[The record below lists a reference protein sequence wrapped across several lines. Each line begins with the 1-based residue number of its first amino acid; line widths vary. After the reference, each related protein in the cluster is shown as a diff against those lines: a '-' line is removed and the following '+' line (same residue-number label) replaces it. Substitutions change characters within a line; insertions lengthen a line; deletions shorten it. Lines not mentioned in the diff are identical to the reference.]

1 MSSGAPPSLL
11 RAATAA
17 VTGGGGREVL
27 GSGGSSSPS
36 PSSSLSPFQNNHD
49 NGHRSNNIQN
59 VKNNHHR
66 PNSTLKVNTTSSK
79 HRHSSSLPS
88 SLLQSVGGVHH
99 HQFHRRGGSHV
110 PLPKPSHKPPSTFH
124 TFQGDLKSQDIFV
137 EAIRKRNDKIKILFP
152 GSDRFEMQRNDVW
165 NHDALCTP
173 SLILEPKSEREVSD
187 CLKAYSDGVHKCLS
201 ANKRQKASF
210 AIPRLC
216 VAGGK
221 NSINCMREGSIVI
234 DLCRMRSVKLDLDSQ
249 TVKVQGGARI
259 IDVDAVLGEYGL
271 VAPLG
276 TSQHLGVVGCILGGG
291 LGFASRKYGLSCDNV
306 VAASIILADGRLK
319 NCTEDQHKELL
330 WAICGGGGGLGIV
343 VSVTLKCYPLRH
355 AALLMFD
362 MPTIDVQQKR
372 DVVRYWMNWING
384 DVDNDNPVGGRVVN
398 PNKKP
403 APNEVFSQLM
413 IPTNSSSISFLGT
426 SIDTNA
432 ISQTDGFIEMYA
444 SAEKKQKKRGFLK
457 QFLSVGNHGVFSEQ
471 DVPHGWQ
478 EIPGLSALIDDKFG
492 IATRKHLQFRML
504 RYSDQLQSISNEYF
518 TPGNIFSSIKYAR
531 KITNTILEVL
541 IHATTG
547 EISPKNESKIV
558 IMSMNGSISEN
569 KSAWTR
575 ASFSSRDMHYM
586 IYIEGK
592 WDAYADHKLDKEKEK
607 VKRWVHWVVNKLHL
621 CDGIRSGVH
630 PESMMDM
637 VSKSGKSKPPMGW
650 YNFNEHSGRKLNI
663 LKYQRD
669 PRNVF
674 SFASRVSWSRSLS
687 EKFDDC
693 FDEKTTST
701 RIKDVQYLKD
711 GEIQPTDCLKQQK
724 VAVDSIMEKA
734 SADDFDDNSE
744 YFCHEL
750 TNNRSE
756 ISASGSADEVS
767 VASDVKRLLSIS
779 ESDDDDLKDWSFA
792 PVPLQRSDF
801 DHSKLKLSSPHS
813 VEADLQDD
821 DFSAGE

>member
-1 MSSGAPPSLL
+1 MAPAAPTTTSTTSSSSSSHPS
-11 RAATAA
+11 AAAA
-17 VTGGGGREVL
+17 AAAAAGGGR
-27 GSGGSSSPS
+27 GGFKVNTASFGQQNTAGGNSSYQHDTT
-36 PSSSLSPFQNNHD
+36 SSSL
-49 NGHRSNNIQN
+49 
-59 VKNNHHR
+59 R
-66 PNSTLKVNTTSSK
+66 PTK

-88 SLLQSVGGVHH
+88 SPLSHALGRGRGRGRGSSGDAHRHH
-99 HQFHRRGGSHV
+99 PAQFHRRGGSHAV

-124 TFQGDLKSQDIFV
+124 TFQGDIHSQDIFV
-137 EAIRKRNDKIKILFP
+137 EAIRKRNEKIKILFP

-165 NHDALCTP
+165 NHDVVCTP

-187 CLKAYSDGVHKCLS
+187 CLKAYSEGVHKCLS

-271 VAPLG
+271 VVPLG

-319 NCTEDQHKELL
+319 NCTMDDQHKELL
-330 WAICGGGGGLGIV
+330 WGICGGGGGLGIV

-355 AALLMFD
+355 AALLTFD
-362 MPTIDVQQKR
+362 MPTVDIQQKR
-372 DVVRYWMNWING
+372 DLVRFWMNWING
-384 DVDNDNPVGGRVVN
+384 DVDNENPVGGRVIA
-398 PNKKP
+398 PNLKP
-403 APNEVFSQLM
+403 APKEVFSQLV
-413 IPTNSSSISFLGT
+413 IPTNSNSISFLGT
-426 SIDTNA
+426 SIDTSV
-432 ISQTDGFIEMYA
+432 ISQTDGFIEMYT
-444 SAEKKQKKRGFLK
+444 SAERKQKKRGGFLK
-457 QFLSVGNHGVFSEQ
+457 QFLAPGNQGAFSDQ
-471 DVPHGWQ
+471 NIPHGWQ
-478 EIPGLSALIDDKFG
+478 EIPGLSDLIDDKFG
-492 IATRKHLQFRML
+492 VPTRKRLQFRML

-518 TPGNIFSSIKYAR
+518 SPGNIFSSIKYA
-531 KITNTILEVL
+531 KTITNTILEVL

-569 KSAWTR
+569 KSAGKR
-575 ASFSSRDMHYM
+575 ASFSSRNMHYM

-592 WDAYADHKLDKEKEK
+592 WDAYADHKLDKEKDK

-621 CDGIRSGVH
+621 CEGIRSGVH
-630 PESMMDM
+630 PESMLDM

-687 EKFDDC
+687 EKFDDSL
-693 FDEKTTST
+693 DDKTTST
-701 RIKDVQYLKD
+701 DMKDVEFVKD
-711 GEIQPTDCLKQQK
+711 GEAQPADCLKQQK
-724 VAVDSIMEKA
+724 V
-734 SADDFDDNSE
+734 
-744 YFCHEL
+744 
-750 TNNRSE
+750 
-756 ISASGSADEVS
+756 S
-767 VASDVKRLLSIS
+767 VQPFWKIIN
-779 ESDDDDLKDWSFA
+779 
-792 PVPLQRSDF
+792 
-801 DHSKLKLSSPHS
+801 
-813 VEADLQDD
+813 
-821 DFSAGE
+821 G